1 MATLPGVSNEAA
13 LKEGEPSVST
23 PGQAEVV
30 AKIAEFPELSPLSP
44 GPQVSSLN
52 SLLDVKVT
60 VTVELGRTVIP
71 IAEILKLNVGSVLEL
86 DRLVSEPVDIMVQG
100 VRFARGEV
108 VVVDDRFG
116 IRLKEIADSKPK

>member
-1 MATLPGVSNEAA
+1 MATRPDVSSEA
-13 LKEGEPSVST
+13 KEGEPATAGLS
-23 PGQAEVV
+23 QAEVV
-30 AKIAEFPELSPLSP
+30 AKMAQFPELRPANS
-44 GPQVSSLN
+44 GPQVASLD

-71 IAEILKLNVGSVLEL
+71 IADILKLNVGSVLEL

-100 VRFARGEV
+100 VRLARGEV

-116 IRLKEIADSKPK
+116 IRLKEIAASKPK